1 MGGDGHLP
9 EDHGFE
15 VNIGGAHQG
24 SPGQGGYFSP
34 WTIPPLADADVPE
47 GTYLTDYLTD
57 QVLDLIN
64 NRDER
69 PFFLNLWYYTVHTPI
84 QAKPEKI
91 AKYEAK
97 ARALGLDQVETFV
110 EGEYFPCEHKKDQRV
125 KRRLIQS
132 DPVYAAMIESLDEN
146 LGRLFNLLDAL
157 GETENTVVFFTSDNG
172 GLATSER
179 SPTCNAPLAEGKGW
193 MYEGGTR
200 EPLLVRWPGQ
210 VAAGSTCPVPSD
222 QPRLLPDDPRN
233 SQLRPHPH
241 AALRRHQ
248 HRAAHAR
255 CRVH

>member
-1 MGGDGHLP
+1 MGTSALGP
-9 EDHGFE
+9 
-15 VNIGGAHQG
+15 
-24 SPGQGGYFSP
+24 S
-34 WTIPPLADADVPE
+34 PPLADADVPE

-57 QVLDLIN
+57 QVLELI
-64 NRDER
+64 RHKDER

-97 ARALGLDQVETFV
+97 ARALGLDQVETFA

-157 GETENTVVFFTSDNG
+157 GETENTIVFFTSDNG
-172 GLATSER
+172 GLATSES
-179 SPTCNAPLAEGKGW
+179 SPTCNC
-193 MYEGGTR
+193 
-200 EPLLVRWPGQ
+200 
-210 VAAGSTCPVPSD
+210 AAGRGQGLDVRRRHPRALASALARSGRSQQHQSRPSD
-222 QPRLLPDDPRN
+222 QSRLLPNDPRTGR
-233 SQLRPHPH
+233 LRPYPRT
-241 AALRRHQ
+241 ALRWHQ
-248 HRAAHAR
+248 HRPAYAR